1 MEKKDEKK
9 QIALELNI
17 KFNEVADLFSEE
29 SLNSMRMEEVT
40 GGNYDGNNNGIICI
54 NMSNCQKCN
63 CDCVKSAGC
72 YETNNAPLCFSL
84 ALPSLPPIPT
94 LTIPTAKL
102 L

>member
-1 MEKKDEKK
+1 MEKIDQKK

-40 GGNYDGNNNGIICI
+40 GGNDGNFYGICI
-54 NMSNCQKCN
+54 NFSNCS
-63 CDCVKSAGC
+63 DCHCSCPKSAGC

-84 ALPSLPPIPT
+84 TLPSLPPTPT
-94 LTIPTAKL
+94 LTTPTIKPL
-102 L
+102 